1 MRLGV
6 LIEGP
11 QFGAALLFDQPL
23 PLRIH
28 MLSNEKAPMRLL
40 LATTLA
46 SLLALGSGAEAQVL
60 KPGLQPGLT
69 RAPDSARKISLAEA
83 IRLAQQNSP
92 QAIQAEGTERTS
104 KAARVS
110 AIGAIMPS
118 ATLSAGR
125 VIQFGG
131 GQTRTNQNGEQ
142 VAIASAPTNSTGLSL
157 NMTLF
162 DGGQRLYNLRTA
174 KSQIDAAQ
182 ANRVAVKYNVALSVK
197 QQYYAVLAAIESED
211 AARFQMAQ
219 ANEQFKTSIAKVRAG
234 VATRSDSLR
243 GVIQV
248 GNAQLAL
255 INAQS
260 SKEAADASLTRLVG
274 SEVPVTADPKSLQ
287 ENMAALPDSAEL
299 AGLAKNGPAVEQARA
314 NLDAAEESR
323 KASKATYLPSLS
335 ANYSRTGSGVDPR
348 FGLGNDPYA
357 YNGRLSFSLSYPIF
371 NNFQREE
378 QVVRAKVAEVNAQAT
393 LRDTQLGAQES
404 LTQYIGALRG
414 ASQRV
419 AVQVAS
425 VTAAE
430 EDVRVQQQR
439 YNIGASTLLD
449 LITSQ
454 AALAQAQQALIQ
466 ARYDYRIARAQ
477 LEALIGR
484 ELK

>member
-1 MRLGV
+1 MSLN
-6 LIEGP
+6 
-11 QFGAALLFDQPL
+11 D
-23 PLRIH
+23 
-28 MLSNEKAPMRLL
+28 KTPMRLL
-40 LATTLA
+40 SATTLV
-46 SLLALGSGAEAQVL
+46 LLVVLGSRVGAQVL

-69 RAPDSARKISLAEA
+69 RGPESARKISLGEA

-174 KSQIDAAQ
+174 KSQIEAAQ

-219 ANEQFKTSIAKVRAG
+219 ANEQFKTSIAKVGAG

-255 INAQS
+255 INAQG
-260 SKEAADASLTRLVG
+260 SKEAGDAALTRLVG

-314 NLDAAEESR
+314 TLDAAEESR
-323 KASKATYLPSLS
+323 KASKTTYLPSLS
-335 ANYSRTGSGVDPR
+335 ASYSRSGSGTDPR
-348 FGLGNDPYA
+348 FGLGNDPYS
-357 YNGRLSFSLSYPIF
+357 YNGRLSFSLSYPVF

-378 QVVRAKVAEVNAQAT
+378 QVVRAKVAEVNAQAA
-393 LRDTQLGAQES
+393 LRDTQLGAQEA

-419 AVQVAS
+419 AVQAAS

>member
-1 MRLGV
+1 MILSPGV
-6 LIEGP
+6 AVAG
-11 QFGAALLFDQPL
+11 
-23 PLRIH
+23 
-28 MLSNEKAPMRLL
+28 
-40 LATTLA
+40 
-46 SLLALGSGAEAQVL
+46 AQVL
-60 KPGLQPGLT
+60 QPGLQPGLA
-69 RAPDSARKISLAEA
+69 RSPDSARKISLDEA
-83 IRLAQQNSP
+83 IALAQRNSP
-92 QAIQAEGTERTS
+92 QAVQAEGAERTS

-110 AIGAIMPS
+110 AIGAILPS
-118 ATLSAGR
+118 ASLSAGR
-125 VIQFGG
+125 SIQFGG
-131 GQTRTNQNGEQ
+131 GQTRINQNGEQ
-142 VAIASAPTNSTGLSL
+142 VTTASAPVNSTGLNL

-174 KSQIDAAQ
+174 KYDIAAAE
-182 ANRVAVKYNVALSVK
+182 ANRVAVKYNLALSVK
-197 QQYYAVLAAIESED
+197 QQYYAVLAALESED
-211 AARFQMAQ
+211 AARVQMEQ
-219 ANEQFKTSIAKVRAG
+219 ANVQFRSSIAKVRAG

-255 INAQS
+255 ITAQS
-260 SKEAADASLTRLVG
+260 NRAIANAALTRLVG
-274 SEVPVTADPKSLQ
+274 SEVPVTADPATVH

-299 AGLAKNGPAVEQARA
+299 AKLAKHGPAVDVAQAS
-314 NLDAAEESR
+314 LDAAVESR

-335 ANYSRTGSGVDPR
+335 ASYSRTGSGTDSR
-348 FGLGNDPYA
+348 FGLGGDPFS

-378 QVVRAKVAEVNAQAT
+378 QVVRAKVAEVNAESS
-393 LRDTQLGAQES
+393 LRDAELGAQQS
-404 LTQYIGALRG
+404 LAQNIGALKG

-419 AVQVAS
+419 AIQTAS
-425 VTAAE
+425 VAAAE

-454 AALAQAQQALIQ
+454 AALAQAQQTLIQ

-484 ELK
+484 DLQ

>member
-1 MRLGV
+1 MAINDRT
-6 LIEGP
+6 
-11 QFGAALLFDQPL
+11 Q
-23 PLRIH
+23 
-28 MLSNEKAPMRLL
+28 
-40 LATTLA
+40 A
-46 SLLALGSGAEAQVL
+46 SLLPSATLALLLLFASAASAQVL

-110 AIGAIMPS
+110 AVGAILPS
-118 ATLSAGR
+118 ASLSAGR
-125 VIQFGG
+125 TIQFGG
-131 GQTRTNQNGEQ
+131 GQTRVNQNGEQ
-142 VAIASAPTNSTGLSL
+142 VTIASAPVNSTGLNL

-174 KSQIDAAQ
+174 KSQIEAAE
-182 ANRVAVKYNVALSVK
+182 ANRVAVKYNVALNVK

-255 INAQS
+255 ITAQS
-260 SKEAADASLTRLVG
+260 NKEAADASLTRLVG
-274 SEVPVTADPKSLQ
+274 SEVPVTADPNSVQ

-299 AGLAKNGPAVEQARA
+299 AALAKNGPAVLQARA
-314 NLDAAEESR
+314 ELDAAEESR

-335 ANYSRTGSGVDPR
+335 ASYSRSGSGVDSR
-348 FGLGNDPYA
+348 FGLGPDPFS

-378 QVVRAKVAEVNAQAT
+378 QVVRAKVAEINAQAS
-393 LRDTQLGAQES
+393 LRDTELGAQES
-404 LTQYIGALRG
+404 LTQNIGALRG

-425 VTAAE
+425 VAAAE

-454 AALAQAQQALIQ
+454 AALAQAQQSLIQ

-484 ELK
+484 ELQ

>member
-1 MRLGV
+1 MSQH
-6 LIEGP
+6 EKT
-11 QFGAALLFDQPL
+11 AA
-23 PLRIH
+23 
-28 MLSNEKAPMRLL
+28 RLL
-40 LATTLA
+40 SATTLA
-46 SLLALGSGAEAQVL
+46 LLLAFGSGAGAQVL
-60 KPGLQPGLT
+60 KPGLLPGLT
-69 RAPDSARKISLAEA
+69 RSPDSARKISLDEA

-118 ATLSAGR
+118 VSLSAGR
-125 VIQFGG
+125 SIQFGG
-131 GQTRTNQNGEQ
+131 GTVRTNQNGEQ
-142 VAIASAPTNSTGLSL
+142 VTIAAAPVNSTGLNL

-162 DGGQRLYNLRTA
+162 DGGQRLYNLRTS
-174 KSQIDAAQ
+174 KSQIEAA
-182 ANRVAVKYNVALSVK
+182 ATNRVAVKYNVALAVK

-211 AARFQMAQ
+211 AARLQMAQ
-219 ANEQFKTSIAKVRAG
+219 ATEQFKTSSAKVRAG

-255 INAQS
+255 ITAQS
-260 SKEAADASLTRLVG
+260 RKEAANASLTRLVG
-274 SEVPVTADPKSLQ
+274 SVVPVTADPASVQ

-299 AGLAKNGPAVEQARA
+299 AALVKNGPAVEQARA
-314 NLDAAEESR
+314 NLDVAEESR

-335 ANYSRTGSGVDPR
+335 ASYSRNGSGTDTR
-348 FGLGNDPYA
+348 FGLGNDPFA
-357 YNGRLSFSLSYPIF
+357 YNGRLAFSVSYPIF

-393 LRDTQLGAQES
+393 LRDTQLAAQEL
-404 LTQYIGALRG
+404 LTQNIGALRS

-425 VTAAE
+425 VAAAE

-454 AALAQAQQALIQ
+454 AALATSQQALIQ

-484 ELK
+484 DLQ

>member
-1 MRLGV
+1 MLMALNRNTPATV
-6 LIEGP
+6 L
-11 QFGAALLFDQPL
+11 
-23 PLRIH
+23 
-28 MLSNEKAPMRLL
+28 S
-40 LATTLA
+40 ATMVA
-46 SLLALGSGAEAQVL
+46 SLLLFGSAAGAQVL

-69 RAPDSARKISLAEA
+69 RGPDSARKISLAEA
-83 IRLAQQNSP
+83 IRLAQLNSP

-104 KAARVS
+104 KAAKVS
-110 AIGAIMPS
+110 AVGAIFPS
-118 ATLSAGR
+118 ASLSAGR
-125 VIQFGG
+125 TIQFGG
-131 GQTRTNQNGEQ
+131 GQTRVNQNGEQ
-142 VAIASAPTNSTGLSL
+142 VTIASAPVNSTGLNL

-174 KSQIDAAQ
+174 KSQIEAAE
-182 ANRVAVKYNVALSVK
+182 ANRVAVKYNVALGVK

-211 AARFQMAQ
+211 AARFQMGQ
-219 ANEQFKTSIAKVRAG
+219 ANEQFRTSIAKVRAG

-255 INAQS
+255 ITAQS
-260 SKEAADASLTRLVG
+260 NKEAADASLTRLVG
-274 SEVPVTADPKSLQ
+274 SEVPVTADPSSIQ

-299 AGLAKNGPAVEQARA
+299 AALAKNGPAVLQARA
-314 NLDAAEESR
+314 ELDAAEESR

-335 ANYSRTGSGVDPR
+335 ASYSRTGSGTDAR
-348 FGLGNDPYA
+348 FGLGDDPFS

-371 NNFQREE
+371 NNFAREE
-378 QVVRAKVAEVNAQAT
+378 QVVRAKVAEINAQAS

-404 LTQYIGALRG
+404 LTQFIGALRG

-425 VTAAE
+425 VAAAE

-439 YNIGASTLLD
+439 YNIGASVLLD

-454 AALAQAQQALIQ
+454 AALAQAQQSLIQ

-484 ELK
+484 ELQ

>member
-1 MRLGV
+1 MAINDRT
-6 LIEGP
+6 
-11 QFGAALLFDQPL
+11 Q
-23 PLRIH
+23 
-28 MLSNEKAPMRLL
+28 
-40 LATTLA
+40 A
-46 SLLALGSGAEAQVL
+46 SLLPSATVALLLLFASAAGAQVL

-69 RAPDSARKISLAEA
+69 RAPDSARKISLDEA

-110 AIGAIMPS
+110 AVGAILPS
-118 ATLSAGR
+118 ASLSAGR
-125 VIQFGG
+125 TIQFGG
-131 GQTRTNQNGEQ
+131 GQTRVNQNGEQ
-142 VAIASAPTNSTGLSL
+142 VTIASAPVNSTGLNL

-174 KSQIDAAQ
+174 KSQIEAAE
-182 ANRVAVKYNVALSVK
+182 ANRVAVKYSVALNVK

-255 INAQS
+255 ITAQS
-260 SKEAADASLTRLVG
+260 NKEAADASLTRLVG
-274 SEVPVTADPKSLQ
+274 SEVPVTADPNSVQ

-299 AGLAKNGPAVEQARA
+299 AALAKNGPAVLQARA
-314 NLDAAEESR
+314 ELDAAEESR

-335 ANYSRTGSGVDPR
+335 ASYSRSGSGVDSR
-348 FGLGNDPYA
+348 FGLGPDPFS

-378 QVVRAKVAEVNAQAT
+378 QVVRAKVAEVNAQAS
-393 LRDTQLGAQES
+393 LRDTELGAQES
-404 LTQYIGALRG
+404 LTQNIGALRG

-425 VTAAE
+425 VAAAE

-454 AALAQAQQALIQ
+454 AALAQAQQSLIQ

-484 ELK
+484 ELQ

>member
-1 MRLGV
+1 M
-6 LIEGP
+6 LIN
-11 QFGAALLFDQPL
+11 D
-23 PLRIH
+23 
-28 MLSNEKAPMRLL
+28 KAPIRLL
-40 LATTLA
+40 SATTLV
-46 SLLALGSGAEAQVL
+46 LLALGSRAGAQVN
-60 KPGLQPGLT
+60 PGLQPGLT
-69 RAPDSARKISLAEA
+69 RGPGVARKISLDEA

-92 QAIQAEGTERTS
+92 DAIQAEGAERTS

-118 ATLSAGR
+118 ATLNAGR

-131 GQTRTNQNGEQ
+131 GQTRINQNGEE
-142 VAIASAPTNSTGLSL
+142 VTIAQKPVNSTGLSM

-174 KSQIDAAQ
+174 KSQIEAAE
-182 ANRVAVKYNVALSVK
+182 ANRVAVKYNVALNVK

-211 AARFQMAQ
+211 AATLQMAQ

-274 SEVPVTADPKSLQ
+274 SPVPVTADPASMQ

-299 AGLAKNGPAVEQARA
+299 AALALKGPAVEQAQA
-314 NLDAAEESR
+314 NLDAAKESR
-323 KASKATYLPSLS
+323 KASKTTYLPSLS
-335 ANYSRTGSGVDPR
+335 ASYSRSGSGTDPR
-348 FGLGNDPYA
+348 FGLGNDPFS
-357 YNGRLSFSLSYPIF
+357 YNGRLSFSLSYPLF

-378 QVVRAKVAEVNAQAT
+378 QVVRAKVAEVNAKAA
-393 LRDTQLGAQES
+393 LRDTELGAQES
-404 LTQYIGALRG
+404 LTQNIGALRS

-419 AVQVAS
+419 AVQAAS
-425 VTAAE
+425 VTAAQ

-454 AALAQAQQALIQ
+454 AALAQARQALIQ

-477 LEALIGR
+477 LEALVGR
-484 ELK
+484 ELQ

>member
-1 MRLGV
+1 MSFSIKSPMRILPATV
-6 LIEGP
+6 V
-11 QFGAALLFDQPL
+11 ALLAAVTP
-23 PLRIH
+23 
-28 MLSNEKAPMRLL
+28 K
-40 LATTLA
+40 
-46 SLLALGSGAEAQVL
+46 LGAQVL

-69 RAPDSARKISLAEA
+69 RAPDSARKISLDEA
-83 IRLAQQNSP
+83 TTMAQQNSP

-110 AIGAIMPS
+110 AVGAILPS
-118 ATLSAGR
+118 ATLSAGH
-125 VIQFGG
+125 VVQFGG
-131 GQTRTNQNGEQ
+131 ATRINSNGEQ
-142 VAIASAPTNSTGLSL
+142 VTVAQQPTNNTGLSL

-162 DGGQRLYNLRTA
+162 DGGQRLYDLRTA
-174 KSQIDAAQ
+174 KADIAAAE
-182 ANRVAVKYNVALSVK
+182 ANRVAVEYNVALSVK
-197 QQYYAVLAAIESED
+197 QQYYAVLAAIESYD
-211 AARFQMAQ
+211 AARLQMAQ
-219 ANEQFKTSIAKVRAG
+219 ASEQFKTSVAKVRAG

-255 INAQS
+255 ITAQS
-260 SKEAADASLTRLVG
+260 NKEAADAQLTRLVG
-274 SEVPVTADPKSLQ
+274 SPVPVTADPASVQ

-299 AGLAKNGPAVEQARA
+299 ARLALNGPAVRQAEA
-314 NLDAAEESR
+314 NLDASKEAT

-335 ANYSRTGSGVDPR
+335 ASYSRTGSGTDPR
-348 FGLGNDPYA
+348 FGLGNDPFSYS
-357 YNGRLSFSLSYPIF
+357 GRLAFSLSYPIF

-378 QVVRAKVAEVNAQAT
+378 QVVRAKVAQVNAEAS
-393 LRDTQLGAQES
+393 LRDTQLGSVQL
-404 LTQYIGALRG
+404 LTQNIGALRG

-425 VTAAE
+425 VAAAQ

-454 AALAQAQQALIQ
+454 AALATAEQALIQ

-484 ELK
+484 DLQ